1 MLEGGNRT
9 LVAAFV
15 LLILALVLLWWG
27 NRQKRTSGIPSGQI
41 VSIDLHDGLRPQQ
54 PFFSRRYL
62 LTGRPDYLLRRGREW
77 IPVEVKTVNEF
88 QQPFEG
94 HIFQLF
100 AYCLLVEEQFG
111 VQPRS
116 GYLQYRSRSPHDQ
129 RHYTYQ
135 IEFNDQMKARVV
147 ELLNQMHQ
155 VEQRGE
161 AHRSHQEVARC
172 RGCGYAAI
180 CDQRL

>member
-1 MLEGGNRT
+1 MPEPGTMMLLT
-9 LVAAFV
+9 AFLFLV
-15 LLILALVLLWWG
+15 LALVLFWWG
-27 NRQKRTSGIPSGQI
+27 NRQKSTSGIPSGKI
-41 VSIDLHDGLRPQQ
+41 VSIDLHDSRRPQQ

-62 LTGRPDYLLRRGREW
+62 LTGRPDYLLRHSREW

-88 QQPFEG
+88 RQPFEG
-94 HIFQLF
+94 HLFQLF

-111 VQPRS
+111 VQPRF
-116 GYLQYRSRSPHDQ
+116 GYLQYRSRSPHDP
-129 RHYTYQ
+129 RTYTYQ
-135 IEFNDQMKARVV
+135 VEFNDQVKAKVV
-147 ELLNQMHQ
+147 ELLNQMRQ

-161 AHRSHQEVARC
+161 APRSHQEIARC